1 MCKLKSSHLRIYVL
15 TYAYS
20 HVYTDSHS
28 YLLYLL
34 QSELYHACNITIQQ
48 SSCTEDVIYTFESL
62 RAASVLTNPYCLE
75 VAHGHLNVFCQA
87 LNICNNGIDLF
98 HVKVALC
105 QGVRQKICTAE
116 WSILEF
122 NNRSEELIDCSM
134 FGETYYPNCTEQ
146 FDLANNGSVCLPL
159 CREFSQHGK
168 TLTDAVVALNAF
180 CHLVNILGGI
190 IVFIAFVWNRS
201 KM

>member
-1 MCKLKSSHLRIYVL
+1 MHIHTNIHTYIASS
-15 TYAYS
+15 
-20 HVYTDSHS
+20 VYTDSHS

-48 SSCTEDVIYTFESL
+48 SSCTEDVIFTFESL
-62 RAASVLTNPYCLE
+62 RTASALTNSYCLE

-87 LNICNNGIDLF
+87 LNICNNGNGVF

-105 QGVRQKICTAE
+105 QRVGQKICTAE
-116 WSILEF
+116 WRILEF

-134 FGETYYPNCTEQ
+134 FGETDYPNCTEQ

-159 CREFSQHGK
+159 CKEFSQHGK
-168 TLTDAVVALNAF
+168 TLTDAVVALSAF
-180 CHLVNILGGI
+180 CQVVNVLGGI
-190 IVFIAFVWNRS
+190 IVFIACVWNRS